1 MNDGTIVIENP
12 NDPDGG
18 TVFKPL
24 KQGFREYIDNLLQE
38 EKGEMLKIEEKKN
51 ITIRQDTIMQAD
63 YLSNNDVNMIGMSL
77 TVLMGPYEWEPG
89 DTGYSWQK
97 VRDLKARLYA
107 YHREGKTYVLS
118 YEDLYALSHAHDLA
132 IEKAG
137 VEEYHTL
144 TGHDFSEALAL
155 QKKLHAQLQAMDKEE
170 D

>member
-18 TVFKPL
+18 TMFKPM
-24 KQGFREYIDNLLQE
+24 KQGFRSYIDSVLEREQMLE
-38 EKGEMLKIEEKKN
+38 IEGKKGISMVKN
-51 ITIRQDTIMQAD
+51 NIRVHTN
-63 YLSNNDVNMIGMSL
+63 YLTNNDLHVIGMSL
-77 TVLMGPYEWEPG
+77 TVLMGPYEWDHG
-89 DTGYSWQK
+89 DTGYSEQEIN
-97 VRDLKARLYA
+97 DLVDQLYA
-107 YHREGKTYVLS
+107 YHREGKPYQLS
-118 YEDLYALSHAHDLA
+118 YEELYALNHAHDLA

>member
-18 TVFKPL
+18 TMFKPM
-24 KQGFREYIDNLLQE
+24 KQGFRSYIDSVLEREQILE
-38 EKGEMLKIEEKKN
+38 IEEKKGISMLKNN
-51 ITIRQDTIMQAD
+51 IRVHTN
-63 YLSNNDVNMIGMSL
+63 YLTNNDLHMIGMSL

-155 QKKLHAQLQAMDKEE
+155 QEKLHAQLQAMDKEE